1 MDSEYKKHN
10 GICQQCGERAEINGQ
25 CWWHYQEEYGRR
37 RNVKTRY
44 GIKAEKKADGALL
57 PVRKTRKW
65 EVQMPYV
72 SGKGGREQKKVYSQN
87 DARRKRENVC
97 KGNSKT
103 AYGKGFG
110 SGDKAQEIH
119 RGSNKM
125 HKG

>member
-1 MDSEYKKHN
+1 MDSEYRKHN
-10 GICQQCGERAEINGQ
+10 GICQQCGERAEVDGL
-25 CWWHYQEEYGRR
+25 CYWHYQEEYGRR
-37 RNVKTRY
+37 KNVKTRY
-44 GIKAEKKADGALL
+44 RIKTKKKADGTLL
-57 PVRKTRKW
+57 SMWSRGTG

-97 KGNSKT
+97 KGNSKA